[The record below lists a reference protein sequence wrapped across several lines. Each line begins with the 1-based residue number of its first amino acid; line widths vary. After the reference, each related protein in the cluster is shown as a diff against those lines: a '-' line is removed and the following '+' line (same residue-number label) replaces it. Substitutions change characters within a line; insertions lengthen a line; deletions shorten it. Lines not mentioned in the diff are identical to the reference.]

1 MAWAGG
7 IQFMDLVCSF
17 LVVSPMPA
25 NRRLLRRAEASAGRS
40 RAMISKSKELLQYT
54 PPPPKS
60 FVKVSPRG
68 ASSSSSASDPSYQV
82 NFSFSHRG
90 EVREQK
96 LTSQSHHDC
105 APSLAPLRVKP
116 VRVAAGRKCLTET
129 AVCVEQ
135 QSRIHASPRGNGLMA
150 ADAKPVAEDAD
161 LRTTLQRR

>member
-1 MAWAGG
+1 
-7 IQFMDLVCSF
+7 MDLVCSF

-25 NRRLLRRAEASAGRS
+25 NRRLLRRVEASAGRS
-40 RAMISKSKELLQYT
+40 RAMISESKELLQYPPP
-54 PPPPKS
+54 PPPPKT
-60 FVKVSPRG
+60 FVKVWPRG

-116 VRVAAGRKCLTET
+116 VGVAAGRKCLTET

-135 QSRIHASPRGNGLMA
+135 KSRIHASPRGNGLMA
-150 ADAKPVAEDAD
+150 ADPKPVAEDAD